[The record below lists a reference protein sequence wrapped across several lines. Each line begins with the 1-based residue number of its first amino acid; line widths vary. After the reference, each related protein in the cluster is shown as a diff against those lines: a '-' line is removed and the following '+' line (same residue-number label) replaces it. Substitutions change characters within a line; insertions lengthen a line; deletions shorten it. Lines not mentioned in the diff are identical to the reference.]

1 MNNDYLTREQMV
13 RALEKLGATLHE
25 RGLDASL
32 YVVGGAAMAFAYK
45 RDRVTRDIDAIVAP
59 NEEVFTAAREI
70 GEELGL
76 PEEWINDTARAF
88 LPDVRLDAGTL
99 VFEAPGISVRAA
111 PAEVLLAMKILA
123 GRAKD
128 LEDVRMLAQLL
139 ELNTQQEVL
148 DVFLSFYPQG
158 GLIDHSRALIEELFP
173 ES

>member
-1 MNNDYLTREQMV
+1 MSDDYLTRDQMI
-13 RALEKLGATLHE
+13 RALERLGATLYE

-32 YVVGGAAMAFAYK
+32 YVVGGAAMAFAYE

-59 NEEVFTAAREI
+59 GEEVFAAARQV

-88 LPDVRLDAGTL
+88 LPDVRLDTGTL
-99 VFEAPGISVRAA
+99 VFETPGISVRAA

-123 GRAKD
+123 ARTKD
-128 LEDVRMLAQLL
+128 LDDIRRLARLL
-139 ELNTQQEVL
+139 ELNTKQEVL

-158 GLIDHSRALIEELFP
+158 ALVDHSLALIEELFP
-173 ES
+173 ET